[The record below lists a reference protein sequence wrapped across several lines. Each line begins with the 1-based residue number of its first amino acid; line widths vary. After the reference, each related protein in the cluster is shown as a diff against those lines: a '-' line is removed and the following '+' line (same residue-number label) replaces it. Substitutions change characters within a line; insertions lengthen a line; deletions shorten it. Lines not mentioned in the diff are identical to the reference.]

1 MPSMQTRQKV
11 TAFAAAGGTAL
22 LLALMVV
29 SNTES
34 SRYAELLQHEG
45 VAESFSGAPALKV
58 CQRPRAVKLS
68 SRVSDVI
75 HLDQSYYS
83 VEAQPGIWTLLVVCS
98 LFF

>member
-68 SRVSDVI
+68 S
-75 HLDQSYYS
+75 
-83 VEAQPGIWTLLVVCS
+83 ES
-98 LFF
+98 LMLPI